1 MAKTTTKAKNAAASA
16 TKPAAKPKGQMV
28 ASPAAAAEPD
38 KAEAMARMAVRA
50 SINAAAVMVAYTKP
64 LGEQDVGALAEVLQ
78 QDMQGMFKG
87 DLHRAEAMLFGQA
100 HALQAIFMNLARRS
114 TAQEYMKHSE
124 TYLRLALKAQSQ
136 CRATLETLA
145 AIKNPPVVFARQANI
160 NNGGQQQVNNGTVPQ
175 SAEDSRA
182 RAFSG
187 APAPAGIPESP
198 RSELLEASDGQW
210 LDNRA
215 AGTASGADPH
225 LAAVGAVNRAAHG

>member
-1 MAKTTTKAKNAAASA
+1 MATKAKASKA
-16 TKPAAKPKGQMV
+16 TGTKPAPKSKGQMM

-38 KAEAMARMAVRA
+38 KAEAMAKMALRP

-64 LGEQDVGALAEVLQ
+64 LGEQGVGALADALAD
-78 QDMQGMFKG
+78 DMKAVFTG
-87 DLHRAEAMLFGQA
+87 DLQRAEAMLFGQA

-114 TAQEYMKHSE
+114 TAQEYMKNSE

-187 APAPAGIPESP
+187 APAPAGIQESP
-198 RSELLEASDGQW
+198 KTELLEADHGPR
-210 LDNRA
+210 LDTR
-215 AGTASGADPH
+215 TASTAGGSDPH
-225 LAAVGAVNRAAHG
+225 LATVGAVNRPPHG